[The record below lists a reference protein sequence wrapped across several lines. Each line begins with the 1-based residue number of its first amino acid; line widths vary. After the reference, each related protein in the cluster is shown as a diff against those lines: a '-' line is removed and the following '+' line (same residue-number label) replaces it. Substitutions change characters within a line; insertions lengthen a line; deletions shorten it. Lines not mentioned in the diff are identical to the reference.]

1 MKTYFELTANKKWNQ
16 LTDLEKEMVQDRQS
30 ALASMWQDA
39 QDELHKRE
47 IFDELFA
54 SLNGLVKAKARK
66 EADRSYSV
74 EEEDF
79 QGIIY
84 LTLAESLIKFD
95 RTLGKP
101 FQPVFMYNVSNKI
114 KMMYRD
120 KSKDEHEQT
129 FHEDNRLDTPAP
141 EDNTVTI
148 ADTIETRLSFEQNVE
163 HNVVVEKLLTKLFNG
178 NEKKRTIVHMSIQN
192 FKRNEIVSAVRE
204 EGKSVNSVERMIN
217 RTLTQFKEAYIALT

>member
-1 MKTYFELTANKKWNQ
+1 MKTYFELTATKKWNQ
-16 LTDLEKEMVQDRQS
+16 LTDLEKAQVQDRQS

-39 QDELHKRE
+39 QDELTKRE

-54 SLNGLVKAKARK
+54 SLNGLVKAKAKK

-120 KSKDEHEQT
+120 KSKDEHET
-129 FHEDNRLDTPAP
+129 TYHEDNRLDTPAP

-148 ADTIETRLSFEQNVE
+148 ADTLETRLSFEQNVE
-163 HNVVVEKLLTKLFNG
+163 HNVVVEKLITKLFNG

-192 FKRNEIVSAVRE
+192 FKRNEIVSAIRE